1 VLGETIIFASAY
13 YSTESEGHSMLKNLK
28 SLFIVEEAGPRKS
41 PPAGDASASANHTA
55 AHTPVHAIPQS
66 EAGHPGQVSPK
77 FMDILFK
84 AMEDNNPEGFDYM
97 EFRQSLA
104 SLKKMPMDEQTRF
117 QSAFAMAQTLGATPS
132 KLLDSAMHYIAVLNR
147 EEQQFEQALT
157 AQKVKQIGSKQEEIA
172 HLEQTVQAKADQIK
186 QLTAEIEAHQ
196 KQLGQLQKD
205 IAQASTKVETTKN
218 DFIASYNALVEQI
231 QADVDSM
238 KKFLK

>member
-1 VLGETIIFASAY
+1 
-13 YSTESEGHSMLKNLK
+13 MLKNLK
-28 SLFIVEEAGPRKS
+28 SLFVVEEAGSRKVAT
-41 PPAGDASASANHTA
+41 AGDASAEA
-55 AHTPVHAIPQS
+55 ADAPSKVHAIPQS
-66 EAGHPGQVSPK
+66 QEGSPGQVSQK

-84 AMEDNNPEGFDYM
+84 AMEDNNPDGFDYM

-147 EEQQFEQALT
+147 EEQQFEQALA
-157 AQKVKQIGSKQEEIA
+157 AQKAKQIGSKEEEMLR
-172 HLEQTVQAKADQIK
+172 LEQTVQAKTEQIR

-196 KQLGQLQKD
+196 KQAGQLQKE
-205 IAQASTKVETTKN
+205 IGQASAKVETTKN

>member
-1 VLGETIIFASAY
+1 
-13 YSTESEGHSMLKNLK
+13 MK
-28 SLFIVEEAGPRKS
+28 SLFVVEEAGSRKAA
-41 PPAGDASASANHTA
+41 PAGDASAEA
-55 AHTPVHAIPQS
+55 ADAPSKVHAIPQS
-66 EAGHPGQVSPK
+66 QEGNPGQVSQK

-84 AMEDNNPEGFDYM
+84 AMEDNNPDGFDYM

-147 EEQQFEQALT
+147 EEQQFEQALA
-157 AQKVKQIGSKQEEIA
+157 AQKAKQIGSKEEEMLR
-172 HLEQTVQAKADQIK
+172 LEQTVQAKTEQIR

-196 KQLGQLQKD
+196 KQAGQLQKE
-205 IAQASTKVETTKN
+205 IGQASAKVETTKN